1 MQLRQR
7 PIRDLRAPL
16 PVGPPEGPRLPAGW
30 ALYLMFGGLF
40 VWWFLGLSGFVQ
52 AIFAVPLL
60 VTLVA
65 RRGGVAMPRAFWLW
79 LLFLAFMFASASQL
93 SDANNALSWG
103 WRMWR
108 TVHGQYYVH
117 GHGDDRAL
125 SNGIQQRSRY

>member
-1 MQLRQR
+1 
-7 PIRDLRAPL
+7 

-103 WRMWR
+103 RSEERRVGKECRARVWPWDRKR
-108 TVHGQYYVH
+108 TQPASVTG
-117 GHGDDRAL
+117 G
-125 SNGIQQRSRY
+125 